1 MSVKALDEGYL
12 VTQEDYIQD
21 VLDRNGVKGVASTPM
36 SRDVSDPGPEED
48 ITAEEVQAAQRIVGE
63 LMWLVT
69 RCRADLAYTVAK
81 MASQVARTPR
91 WVVQVGEQALKYLNG
106 TKEEG
111 LLFSVDTG
119 TDLNGRVGAGLEV
132 ATDASFAPGGGL
144 SHGCVMVKWMGSV
157 VAWRSSKQSF
167 PALSTA
173 ECELMEMIEGMIVGD
188 SVDAMISELEEDGYM
203 RSLQGDNQ
211 AAIALCSEEA
221 GSWRTRHLRLRAF
234 HVRWRIQQGDW
245 RIAHKAGSELI
256 ADMGTKAL
264 AGPKLKDLKKKAGMM
279 AEPQTKVNRIN
290 EVKLDMVE
298 IEKYKQALAVIACC
312 LQVQGTSAME
322 DEKAGKEEDEAL
334 IRFGIM
340 VAVFTVIAM
349 KIVEKCGAACS
360 RALPVVR
367 VLRVG
372 REREVD
378 SPPRRLRDEQADAP
392 EEVSTRS
399 GGEEASGSSTTTGG
413 GEASGRLPTTGSAE
427 ASEGWSP
434 GERASGSSSTT
445 GGGTEETRG
454 FVAPTAKWN
463 PGRYAPKGKRKGKR
477 APHPARPTATRRRD
491 PEPEPEDDEI
501 PVEPSVFYTDR
512 GEKYHLREN
521 CYGLRLATRVRE
533 SLPCPRCMTP
543 DFRRLLGST
552 VGGLYIGRNG
562 HYHSVMMCAGREGI
576 EYNEYDMCRYCL
588 NGDVVV
594 D

>member
-1 MSVKALDEGYL
+1 
-12 VTQEDYIQD
+12 
-21 VLDRNGVKGVASTPM
+21 
-36 SRDVSDPGPEED
+36 
-48 ITAEEVQAAQRIVGE
+48 
-63 LMWLVT
+63 
-69 RCRADLAYTVAK
+69 
-81 MASQVARTPR
+81 
-91 WVVQVGEQALKYLNG
+91 
-106 TKEEG
+106 
-111 LLFSVDTG
+111 
-119 TDLNGRVGAGLEV
+119 
-132 ATDASFAPGGGL
+132 
-144 SHGCVMVKWMGSV
+144 
-157 VAWRSSKQSF
+157 
-167 PALSTA
+167 
-173 ECELMEMIEGMIVGD
+173 MEMIEGMIVGD

-264 AGPKLKDLKKKAGMM
+264 AGPKLKDMKKKAGMM
-279 AEPQTKVNRIN
+279 AEQRMEVSRIN
-290 EVKLDMVE
+290 EVKLDIGE

-334 IRFGIM
+334 IQFGIM

-360 RALPVVR
+360 RVLLGVRALR
-367 VLRVG
+367 AG
-372 REREVD
+372 GEREVD
-378 SPPRRLRDEQADAP
+378 SPPRSLRAEQADAP
-392 EEVSTRS
+392 EEGSTRT
-399 GGEEASGSSTTTGG
+399 GGREAAGSSSTTGGGEASGSSSTTGG
-413 GEASGRLPTTGSAE
+413 GEASGRLPTTGGAE

-434 GERASGSSSTT
+434 GERVPGSSSTTGGGRASSSTT

-463 PGRYAPKGKRKGKR
+463 PGRYAPKGKGKGKR
-477 APHPARPTATRRRD
+477 APHPARPTTTRRRD
-491 PEPEPEDDEI
+491 PEPEPDEDEI
-501 PVEPSVFYTDR
+501 PVEPSVFYTNW

-562 HYHSVMMCAGREGI
+562 HCHSVMCAGREGI
-576 EYNEYDMCRYCL
+576 EYTEYTWYCL
-588 NGDVVV
+588 GDVVPEAA
-594 D
+594 

>member
-1 MSVKALDEGYL
+1 
-12 VTQEDYIQD
+12 
-21 VLDRNGVKGVASTPM
+21 
-36 SRDVSDPGPEED
+36 
-48 ITAEEVQAAQRIVGE
+48 
-63 LMWLVT
+63 
-69 RCRADLAYTVAK
+69 
-81 MASQVARTPR
+81 
-91 WVVQVGEQALKYLNG
+91 
-106 TKEEG
+106 
-111 LLFSVDTG
+111 
-119 TDLNGRVGAGLEV
+119 
-132 ATDASFAPGGGL
+132 
-144 SHGCVMVKWMGSV
+144 
-157 VAWRSSKQSF
+157 
-167 PALSTA
+167 
-173 ECELMEMIEGMIVGD
+173 MEMIEGMIVGD

-211 AAIALCSEEA
+211 AAIAPCSEEA

-290 EVKLDMVE
+290 EVKLDMAE

-322 DEKAGKEEDEAL
+322 DEKVGKEEDEAL

-372 REREVD
+372 GEREVD
-378 SPPRRLRDEQADAP
+378 PLARRVRDEQADAP
-392 EEVSTRS
+392 EEGPTRS
-399 GGEEASGSSTTTGG
+399 GGGEASGSSSTTGG
-413 GEASGRLPTTGSAE
+413 GEASGRLPTTGGAE
-427 ASEGWSP
+427 ASGSP
-434 GERASGSSSTT
+434 GERAAGSSSTT

-463 PGRYAPKGKRKGKR
+463 PGRYAPKGKGKGKR

-491 PEPEPEDDEI
+491 PEPEPEEDEI

-512 GEKYHLREN
+512 GEVPSAGELLRASTGHQGAGVVAVSQV
-521 CYGLRLATRVRE
+521 YDAGLQAFAGKHSWRSLHRAERTLPLVDDVRGQRRHRVRRVRHVPV
-533 SLPCPRCMTP
+533 LP
-543 DFRRLLGST
+543 
-552 VGGLYIGRNG
+552 
-562 HYHSVMMCAGREGI
+562 
-576 EYNEYDMCRYCL
+576 
-588 NGDVVV
+588 
-594 D
+594 